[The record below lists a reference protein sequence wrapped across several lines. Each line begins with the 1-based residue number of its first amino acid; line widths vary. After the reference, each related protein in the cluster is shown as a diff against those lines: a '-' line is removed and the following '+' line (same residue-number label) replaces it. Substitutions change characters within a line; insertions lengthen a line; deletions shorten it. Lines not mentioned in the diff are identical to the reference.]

1 DGTTGGTMMV
11 KDIFPGMHRQYDSYG
26 NWWYVPN
33 SSNPEQ
39 LTSVNGTLFFV
50 ANDGTHGRE
59 LWRSDG
65 TEGGTTLVKDISAGS
80 STGKL
85 ESLTDVNGTLF
96 FAANDGTTG
105 WELWRSDGTPAG
117 TVRIKDIRP
126 GATGSYPTNLTNVNG
141 TLFFTADDGTNG
153 VELWKSDG

>member
-1 DGTTGGTMMV
+1 NVAANDLTNVNGTLFFRDDGGESELWKSDGTTGGTMMV

-80 STGKL
+80 SIGNL

-96 FAANDGTTG
+96 FSAND
-105 WELWRSDGTPAG
+105 
-117 TVRIKDIRP
+117 
-126 GATGSYPTNLTNVNG
+126 
-141 TLFFTADDGTNG
+141 
-153 VELWKSDG
+153 